1 MATYSE
7 FVIDDVIGDIHDKDA
22 VHYDELKTVILDY
35 IYPVGRIVISAS
47 SSFDPN
53 TEWGGEWQKIDQGKV
68 LLSSGTNYA
77 VGSTG
82 GEKSHT
88 LTADQC
94 ALPGHTH
101 TYNKPKS
108 ATNNHTLSVAQIPSH
123 NHGSK
128 SLVGYFNVRRWV
140 SDGHIVTGSSGIV
153 SQKIS
158 GSKANSTASYGTSAQ
173 PGLDIVT
180 VDATHTHTSQGG
192 GQGHSHGIGTD
203 STNTS
208 NTSKSAT
215 KALSLMQPYMAVDI
229 WQRIA

>member
-7 FVIDDVIGDIHDKDA
+7 FVIDDVIGDIRDKDA

-35 IYPVGRIVISAS
+35 IHPVGSIVISAS
-47 SSFDPN
+47 SSFDPSIA
-53 TEWGGEWQKIDQGKV
+53 WGGTWQKIDQGKV
-68 LLSSGTNYA
+68 LLSSGSDYA
-77 VGSTG
+77 IGSTG
-82 GEKSHT
+82 GEALHT

-108 ATNNHTLSVAQIPSH
+108 TTNSHTLSVAQIPSH

-128 SLVGYFNVRRWV
+128 SLVGYMNFRRWV
-140 SDGHIVTGSSGIV
+140 STGHILTASSGIASQRV
-153 SQKIS
+153 SS
-158 GSKANSTASYGTSAQ
+158 TKAYSTASYGEDAQ
-173 PGLDIVT
+173 PAIDILT
-180 VDATHTHTSQGG
+180 IDATHTHNAQGG

-208 NTSKSAT
+208 STSKSAT
-215 KALSLMQPYMAVDI
+215 QALSLMQPYMAVDI
-229 WQRIA
+229 WQRTA